1 MEATASSTGGES
13 PLVSVLPTE
22 ITSSTTESSDH
33 PILVPGQDHYTH
45 GLLVAT
51 FKRDGSRIVP

>member
-1 MEATASSTGGES
+1 METTASSMGGES
-13 PLVSVLPTE
+13 PSVSVLPTE

-33 PILVPGQDHYTH
+33 PILIPVEDHYPH

-51 FKRDGSRIVP
+51 FKRDSSRIVP